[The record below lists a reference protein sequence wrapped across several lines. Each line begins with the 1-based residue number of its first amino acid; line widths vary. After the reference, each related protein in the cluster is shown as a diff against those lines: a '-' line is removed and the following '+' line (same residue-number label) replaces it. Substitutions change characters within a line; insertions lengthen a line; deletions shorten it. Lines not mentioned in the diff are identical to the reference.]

1 MDKKKNLLG
10 RFFLKNYKA
19 ESQSYSDHHKRT
31 TTRRRKIREVYQ
43 ARYAGNILGSLVMI
57 IVMINMIVFL
67 NIVCGNI
74 WQVREILKNL
84 KKFQ

>member
-1 MDKKKNLLG
+1 MVKKKNLLG

-43 ARYAGNILGSLVMI
+43 ARYAGN
-57 IVMINMIVFL
+57 
-67 NIVCGNI
+67 NIRVASDDYSDD
-74 WQVREILKNL
+74 
-84 KKFQ
+84 